1 MAEVQPSVA
10 QSSVAQCSAM
20 RRKKYNGKVLDIM
33 KILLVYPESPKTFWS
48 FSYALKFI
56 SKKSSFPPLGLIT
69 IAALLPD
76 TWEKK
81 LIDMNTTLLKDKDL
95 KWADYV
101 FISAMVIQK
110 DSAREVVNR
119 CKEFGIKTVAGGP
132 LFTCD
137 HSEFDDVDHLL
148 LYEGE
153 ITIPEFLRDL
163 EMDKA
168 KHIYTTEEWADL
180 DQTPVPAWEL
190 VDLRKY
196 ATLNIQ
202 YSRGCPFNCDFCNVT
217 TLFGHVPR
225 TKSAQQILKE
235 LDIIYEMGWRG
246 GVFFVDDNFIGN
258 RKKLKEDILP
268 ELIQWM
274 AKWNYPFSFLT
285 EVSINLSDDEEL
297 MKLMVKAGFNSVFV
311 GVETVSEESLTECN
325 KIQNKNRNLVE
336 CVKKMQHF
344 GLQVQGGFIV
354 GFDSDNP
361 TIFKRMIE
369 FIQDSGIVT
378 AMVGLL
384 NAPKGT
390 LLYQRLMEEG
400 RISSSFNGNNTD
412 LSINFI
418 PKMNLNVLMNGY
430 NQIINTIYSPKQY
443 YERVM
448 NFLKEYRPVKLG
460 MEHFSFNHLSALI
473 KANYLL
479 GFIGKER
486 KYYWKLFFWSA
497 FKRPKVFPLA
507 ITLSIYGY
515 HFRKVFKVNAVA

>member
-1 MAEVQPSVA
+1 MI
-10 QSSVAQCSAM
+10 
-20 RRKKYNGKVLDIM
+20 KV
-33 KILLVYPESPKTFWS
+33 LLVYPESPKTFWS
-48 FSYALKFI
+48 FSYALNFI

-76 TWEKK
+76 AWNKR
-81 LIDMNTTLLKDKDL
+81 LVDMNTICLRDQDIQ
-95 KWADYV
+95 WADYV

-110 DSAREVVNR
+110 DSARSVINR
-119 CKEFGIKTVAGGP
+119 CKAIGVKTVAGGP
-132 LFTCD
+132 LFTCEPG
-137 HSEFDDVDHLL
+137 EFDDVDHLM

-153 ITIPEFLRDL
+153 LTIPVFLDDL
-163 EMDKA
+163 EKGKP
-168 KHIYTTEEWADL
+168 KHIYTANDWADL
-180 DQTPVPAWEL
+180 SKTPVPLWDL

-217 TLFGHVPR
+217 TLFGHIPR
-225 TKSAQQILKE
+225 TKSAEQILQE
-235 LDIIYEMGWRG
+235 LDVIYRKGWKG
-246 GVFFVDDNFIGN
+246 GIFFVDDNFIGN
-258 RKKLKEDILP
+258 RKKLKDTVLP
-268 ELIQWM
+268 ALIKWM
-274 AKWNYPFSFLT
+274 EEKKHPFNFLT

-297 MKLMVKAGFNSVFV
+297 MQLMVRAGFDSVFV
-311 GVETVSEESLTECN
+311 GVETINEESLTECN
-325 KIQNKNRNLVE
+325 KHQNKNRDLVE
-336 CVKKMQHF
+336 CVRKMQHN

-390 LLYQRLMEEG
+390 RLYQRLMEEG
-400 RISSSFNGNNTD
+400 RISSKFNGNNTD

-418 PKMNLNVLMNGY
+418 PKMNPNILLNGY
-430 NQIINTIYSPKQY
+430 NYIINTIYSPKHY
-443 YERVM
+443 YKRIM
-448 NFLKEYRPVKLG
+448 RFLKEYRPAKSRKP
-460 MEHFSFNHLSALI
+460 HINPAQLSALF
-473 KANYLL
+473 KANMRL

-486 KYYWKLFFWSA
+486 MYYWKLFFWSA
-497 FKRPKVFPLA
+497 FRRPEVFSLA

-515 HFRKVFKVNAVA
+515 HFRKIFKVNETG

>member
-1 MAEVQPSVA
+1 M
-10 QSSVAQCSAM
+10 
-20 RRKKYNGKVLDIM
+20 K

-69 IAALLPD
+69 IAAMLPD

-81 LIDMNTTLLKDKDL
+81 LVDMNTASLKDKDIQ
-95 KWADYV
+95 WADFV

-110 DSAREVVNR
+110 DSARSVINR
-119 CKEFGIKTVAGGP
+119 CKALGVKTVAGGP
-132 LFTCD
+132 LFTCE

-153 ITIPEFLRDL
+153 LTVPEFLHDL
-163 EMDKA
+163 ENGNPKQLYA
-168 KHIYTTEEWADL
+168 TNGWADL
-180 DQTPVPAWEL
+180 SQTPVPSWEL
-190 VDLRKY
+190 VDIRKY

-202 YSRGCPFNCDFCNVT
+202 YSRGCPYNCEFCNVT
-217 TLFGHVPR
+217 TLFGHTPR
-225 TKSAQQILKE
+225 TKSAGQLLQE
-235 LDIIYEMGWRG
+235 LDVIYEKGWKG

-268 ELIQWM
+268 LLIQWM
-274 AKWNYPFSFLT
+274 VKKKYPFSFIT
-285 EVSINLSDDEEL
+285 EASINLSDDEEL
-297 MKLMVKAGFNSVFV
+297 MQLMVKAGFNSVFV
-311 GVETVSEESLTECN
+311 GVETVCEESLTECN
-325 KIQNKNRNLVE
+325 KLQNKNRDLVE
-336 CVKKMQHF
+336 CVKKMQHA

-354 GFDSDNP
+354 GFDSDSP

-390 LLYQRLMEEG
+390 RLYQRLMEEG
-400 RISSSFNGNNTD
+400 RISSSFSGSNTD

-418 PKMNLNVLMNGY
+418 PKMNLDILMNGY
-430 NQIINTIYSPKQY
+430 NHIINTIYSPKHY

-448 NFLKEYRPVKLG
+448 NFLKEYQPCKFD
-460 MEHFSFNHLSALI
+460 MPHFSFNQFAALL
-473 KANYLL
+473 KANFHL

-486 KYYWKLFFWSA
+486 RYYWKLFFWSA
-497 FKRPKVFPLA
+497 FKRPKLFPLA

-515 HFRKVFKVNAVA
+515 HFRKVFGVSVIA